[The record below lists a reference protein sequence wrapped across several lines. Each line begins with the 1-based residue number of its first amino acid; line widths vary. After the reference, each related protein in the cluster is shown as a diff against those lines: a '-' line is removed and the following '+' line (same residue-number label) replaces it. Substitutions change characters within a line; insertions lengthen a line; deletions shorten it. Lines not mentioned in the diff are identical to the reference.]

1 MIVGGRDEVA
11 SVAVRSVA
19 VNSDNG
25 PALGDELVQVCDGI
39 RIVRLGRV
47 GHAFVE
53 FAREVGLRV
62 LVLERGFLVICRV
75 AAGDHRAM

>member
-1 MIVGGRDEVA
+1 
-11 SVAVRSVA
+11 
-19 VNSDNG
+19 
-25 PALGDELVQVCDGI
+25 LGDELVQVRDGI